1 MKILLSCVLLL
12 VGCTAVVVETS
23 PKPSVEASAVAVE
36 SSQPGSAA
44 TVADIAT
51 TTHTYFLVPSR
62 TLIEA
67 EYDNQRNKLENVG
80 VAESQLR
87 RMAFEDAVG
96 MIGSMLDQ
104 KYGTH
109 VQGEVLPCARMIIVK
124 ADQEIDMALLKDL
137 VEEGP

>member
-1 MKILLSCVLLL
+1 MKILLSCLLFL
-12 VGCTAVVVETS
+12 VGCTAVGVETS
-23 PKPSVEASAVAVE
+23 AETSSEIGSNAAVVE
-36 SSQPGSAA
+36 SSQSATTA
-44 TVADIAT
+44 EIGT
-51 TTHTYFLVPSR
+51 TTHTYFLVPSQA
-62 TLIEA
+62 LIEA

-87 RMAFEDAVG
+87 RLAFEDAVG
-96 MIGSMLDQ
+96 MIGSMLEQ

-137 VEEGP
+137 VEEGY